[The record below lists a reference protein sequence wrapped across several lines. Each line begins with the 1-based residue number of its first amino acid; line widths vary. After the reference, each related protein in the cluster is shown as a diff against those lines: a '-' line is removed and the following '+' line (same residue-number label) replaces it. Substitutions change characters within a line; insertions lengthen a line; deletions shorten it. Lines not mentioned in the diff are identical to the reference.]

1 MHEYAQSTGALL
13 ANRIS
18 DILEKMGFETWT
30 VEGQNNGVDM
40 KVWYQDNLIMTCE
53 ILNWSP
59 YTMLSNRR
67 KKRIIKNLTN
77 PKHGISKRVLIYTA
91 MKDETV
97 IQDLPAH
104 GISTIKF
111 GCQVLPKHFYK
122 FYKNKN
128 QVVCRQIDSKAT
140 NAIIESKIRDFIGTI
155 NLDDYLLATE
165 EPPNILCIKR

>member
-97 IQDLPAH
+97 INYCQPKEF
-104 GISTIKF
+104 SSIKF
-111 GCQVLPKHFYK
+111 GCKL
-122 FYKNKN
+122 
-128 QVVCRQIDSKAT
+128 
-140 NAIIESKIRDFIGTI
+140 
-155 NLDDYLLATE
+155 
-165 EPPNILCIKR
+165 